1 MASSKAYY
9 RMTLGTHNSL
19 CQNFLQ
25 SHWIPCDPAITNPTD
40 TTEIVTYVEGGETTH
55 LSLEDNP
62 DVHAMSLILAG
73 TTLCAACQTT
83 LSSRGITSVDTMYTA
98 GLKLAA
104 TLPTLRPSRF

>member
-1 MASSKAYY
+1 MTSSKAYY

-25 SHWIPCDPAITNPTD
+25 SHWVPCDPSATITD
-40 TTEIVTYVEGGETTH
+40 DTEIVTYLEGGETTH

-73 TTLCAACQTT
+73 TTLCAACQTA
-83 LSSRGITSVDTMYTA
+83 LASRGITSVDTMYTA

-104 TLPTLRPSRF
+104 ILPTLKPTRF